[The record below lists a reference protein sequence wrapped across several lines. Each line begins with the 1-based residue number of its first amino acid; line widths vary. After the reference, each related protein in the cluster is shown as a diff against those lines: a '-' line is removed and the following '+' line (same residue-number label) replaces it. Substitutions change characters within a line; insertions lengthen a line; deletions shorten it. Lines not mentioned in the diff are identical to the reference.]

1 MRLIETQ
8 GTRADRM
15 AVVPSEKKKPEG
27 RNYITPGGFR
37 KLQSEFEELR
47 LKTRREVVIK
57 LSEAAA
63 EGDRSENAE
72 YIYRKKQLHQ
82 IDRRIRFLLK
92 RMSLA
97 EVIDPSQHRSNRV
110 CFGAVVIV
118 EDEAGKSTRYQIVGE
133 DESAPRDGKI
143 SWSSPIGRALVGKR
157 IGDAVTVRVAI
168 GNRELSIEGIE
179 FPGGGDASAGSPGD
193 IATAQAEAK
202 AALDAAAAAGDS
214 DADADDRDDDDDE
227 QSISL

>member
-1 MRLIETQ
+1 
-8 GTRADRM
+8 M
-15 AVVPSEKKKPEG
+15 AVVPSEKKKPEVK
-27 RNYITPGGFR
+27 NYITPSGFR
-37 KLQSEFEELR
+37 KLQSEFEVLR
-47 LKTRREVVIK
+47 LKTRREVVQK
-57 LSEAAA
+57 LAEAAA

-72 YIYRKKQLHQ
+72 YIYRKKQLRE

-118 EDEAGKSTRYQIVGE
+118 EDEAGKSSRYQIVGE

-157 IGDAVTVRVAI
+157 IGDVVTVRVAV
-168 GNRELSIEGIE
+168 GDRELSIEGLE
-179 FPGGGDASAGSPGD
+179 FPSGGDMAADGSRD
-193 IATAQAEAK
+193 IAAIQAEAQ
-202 AALDAAAAAGDS
+202 AALASESNS
-214 DADADDRDDDDDE
+214 DADDELDDE
-227 QSISL
+227 DEDDNDDKTIAL